1 MKKLISLITGGMLA
15 VMPTMPFTIN
25 SETAAFSVNESNT
38 AGIVNA
44 PMVSNAPDSEE
55 IPTTSTPATIKN
67 GNLTATFYIDE
78 LSYNV
83 YVGEQIDLNDI
94 ILNLYVEGYSPDGSF
109 IPKPILL
116 NYSFSIGSGK
126 HSDCYIYYLNKVND
140 LSDVDTSKPG
150 RYLINC
156 QLKGG
161 IKETF
166 NIENSGCP
174 DIPDGKYEMTM
185 NYSNFYIP
193 INVIDPNVTE
203 PTSPSMAT
211 TTTSHTTAVTKESQ
225 TTATALPPVES
236 DPIVTEP
243 TSLNIVTTTIGC
255 QTTAVTEVIE
265 PIVTELTS
273 PSISETTSPQTT
285 AVTEEFQTVTVVLPP
300 VKNEIRAMYTC
311 QETYTVSVGEKFN
324 PDDIELSVYA
334 RSAVPNQYQIDYKFT
349 IGSGKHSDCF
359 TYDAGG
365 VDTSKPG
372 TYYVRVA
379 FLPNVKDTYVI
390 DSSNSCNIP
399 EGEYEMITED
409 IPMFSMIPVYVTES
423 APSVSVLGD
432 ANEDG
437 NVNMAD
443 ATAIVQHIGNKD
455 IYGLSAQGLAN
466 ADINNDGI
474 VTGEDSI
481 EIQKLIAKITDISA
495 FNK

>member
-1 MKKLISLITGGMLA
+1 MKKFISLITGGMLA
-15 VMPTMPFTIN
+15 VMPTIPLTANAEITTL
-25 SETAAFSVNESNT
+25 SENESEIIDT
-38 AGIVNA
+38 SI
-44 PMVSNAPDSEE
+44 VSNKSDSEE
-55 IPTTSTPATIKN
+55 ISLASTQAPLKTDGLRAFFGRDKS
-67 GNLTATFYIDE
+67 
-78 LSYNV
+78 SYDV

-94 ILNLYVEGYSPDGSF
+94 IFNLYVYGYAPDGSF
-109 IPKPILL
+109 IPEPILL
-116 NYSFSIGSGK
+116 DYSFSVGSGK

-150 RYLINC
+150 RYIIKCKLN
-156 QLKGG
+156 GD

-166 NIENSGCP
+166 DIENSGCP
-174 DIPDGKYEMTM
+174 DIPDGKYEITM
-185 NYSNFYIP
+185 DNSNFSIP

-211 TTTSHTTAVTKESQ
+211 TTTSQTTAVTKESQ
-225 TTATALPPVES
+225 TTATVLPPVEN
-236 DPIVTEP
+236 DPNVTVP
-243 TSLNIVTTTIGC
+243 TSPNVVTTT
-255 QTTAVTEVIE
+255 TVTEVVD

-285 AVTEEFQTVTVVLPP
+285 AVTEELQTATVVLPP
-300 VKNEIRAMYTC
+300 IKNEIRAMYTC

-334 RSAVPNQYQIDYKFT
+334 RSAVPNQYQIDYKFK

-359 TYDAGG
+359 TYDASG

-372 TYYVRVA
+372 TYYVQVA
-379 FLPNVKDTYVI
+379 FLPNVKDTYII
-390 DSSNSCNIP
+390 DSSNSFNVP
-399 EGEYEMITED
+399 EGEYEMITEG
-409 IPMFSMIPVYVTES
+409 IPMFSMIPVYVTEP
-423 APSVSVLGD
+423 APSVSVIGD

-455 IYGLSAQGLAN
+455 AYGLSAQGLAN
-466 ADINNDGI
+466 ADVNNDGT

-481 EIQKLIAKITDISA
+481 EIQKLITNITEIPD
-495 FNK
+495 FNE